1 MTLTLPLYVLAARI
15 TLADG
20 PAPLRTMLLVHVL
33 AGAIAL
39 AAGYLALYAAKGSG
53 LHRRSG
59 IWFVY
64 AIVTMGA
71 FAVVIN
77 VFEGE
82 DWGGGLIAAYFVLSA
97 LETVRPAAE
106 RRRWLEVGGMLVA
119 AFLGVASLLQ
129 GLEMVIAGELV
140 REGVPAPMF
149 LFLGTV
155 VVLAAAS
162 DVRVIRRGGLH
173 GRPRLVR
180 HLWRMCFALWI
191 AAGSFFIGQAHTFPE
206 ALRQPALLA
215 VPVLVPLLAMPYWIW
230 RLRRRK
236 PAPVLVSAGES
247 GLLNARPQPKAAV
260 EAAAMLLPA
269 RRGEG

>member
-1 MTLTLPLYVLAARI
+1 MILVGLLFVLAARV
-15 TLADG
+15 TLDAG

-33 AGAIAL
+33 AGAVAL
-39 AAGYLALYAAKGSG
+39 ATGYLALYAAKGSA
-53 LHRRSG
+53 LHRKSG
-59 IWFVY
+59 IWFVR
-64 AIVTMGA
+64 AIVTMGL

-82 DWGGGLIAAYFVLSA
+82 DWGGGLLVAYFVLSA

-119 AFLGVASLLQ
+119 AFLGVASLVQ
-129 GLEMVIAGELV
+129 GLGAVLRGELV
-140 REGVPAPMF
+140 REGVPVPLL
-149 LFLGTV
+149 LFMGTV

-162 DVRVIRRGGLH
+162 DVRVIRGGGLH

-180 HLWRMCFALWI
+180 HLWRMCFALFI

-215 VPVLVPLLAMPYWIW
+215 VPVLVPLLAMPYWVW

-236 PAPVLVSAGES
+236 HARVLVSAG
-247 GLLNARPQPKAAV
+247 
-260 EAAAMLLPA
+260 
-269 RRGEG
+269 

>member
-1 MTLTLPLYVLAARI
+1 MTFTLPLYVLAARV

-20 PAPLRTMLLVHVL
+20 PAPLRAMLLVHVL
-33 AGAIAL
+33 AGAVAL
-39 AAGYLALYAAKGSG
+39 VAGYVALYAAKGSG

-71 FAVVIN
+71 FAVLVN

-82 DWGGGLIAAYFVLSA
+82 DWGGGLLVAYFVVSA
-97 LETVRPAAE
+97 LETVRSPAE
-106 RRRWLEVGGMLVA
+106 RRRWLEVAGMLVA
-119 AFLGVASLLQ
+119 GFLGVASLLR
-129 GLEMVIAGELV
+129 GIDGVTGGEFFH
-140 REGVPAPMF
+140 EGVPAPMF

-155 VVLAAAS
+155 TVLAAAS

-173 GRPRLVR
+173 GRARLVR

-206 ALRQPALLA
+206 ALRHPALLA

-230 RLRRRK
+230 RLRRKK
-236 PAPVLVSAGES
+236 PARVLLSADES
-247 GLLNARPQPKAAV
+247 GLLSAVPQTKVGP
-260 EAAAMLLPA
+260 
-269 RRGEG
+269 